1 MLIISVAS
9 EVGQI
14 FVYRMIREF
23 KQHIVP
29 FVVAT
34 RKIITVAL
42 SIIYFG
48 HPTSTGQISSIVVV
62 FSATLYEFLDNITK
76 APAVPVVK

>member
-1 MLIISVAS
+1 M
-9 EVGQI
+9 
-14 FVYRMIREF
+14 
-23 KQHIVP
+23 
-29 FVVAT
+29 VAT

-48 HPTSTGQISSIVVV
+48 HATSVGQISSIVVV

-76 APAVPVVK
+76 KPPVPAVK